1 MSRNPRV
8 QDVEINTLYMMS
20 QAMDKILMDAERR
33 GLVPPNLEVLRE
45 KKIQFRRLT
54 SCVNGAFRAIADL
67 NRDIEMSAIDDYTQ
81 LDTWADE
88 SNELCRLILLFADKC
103 SKNMDNSNAV
113 FKFLRSLE
121 GEGVVT
127 EDVLDRFRLKK

>member
-1 MSRNPRV
+1 M

-67 NRDIEMSAIDDYTQ
+67 IRDIEMSAIDDYTQ